1 MSKHINS
8 LKQYHFNEKHKQC
21 HCNETYKIIENY
33 RSILDRKHQFIST
46 WKVFHHNGKI
56 NFTHGTHFRKS
67 SDALVIRL
75 NSTCVINPWYKYID
89 INRSLLSFLQQ
100 NQCYKIF
107 EMILLECNCSINSH
121 EYELAIIECSCFEQ
135 LKTYCT
141 YCRVT
146 LEATQQEN
154 ISAPTQ
160 LSPDVDQQKNIS
172 FSLDIFSN
180 KTNMKQN
187 FYRQSVLYDHQCA
200 KQIYDETKENLYAI
214 NKHEI
219 KLITFSQNNYNKQSS
234 LKFNT
239 VDQLVNSSTS
249 LHLFSQKFSTVSR
262 LIISPNT
269 IKSNNSLSFHN
280 NSSEISTE
288 CIAQGTQTKLFA
300 ILLPQSPL
308 SEITSAKI
316 ETSTLMHVTRTCQIN
331 TLSYLIK
338 NNEQQI
344 EVEDSIEN
352 TQHSLTTSLFIQN
365 KTQLNKEIESETKDY
380 SKDEFIDTF
389 EEKTMNSTSFDKH
402 LLPSSPPKCVNAYD
416 MIDLNEPSTLIDSFL
431 NDTNTISSDRQDN
444 KYYKSSHTKY
454 EKLVFD
460 QNNNWH
466 SSELFQLKN
475 NFYRSI
481 LKKRR
486 QHRNKKLACSFL
498 QRLRRRKKS
507 YIIQLLSSKQ
517 FQYRSSSIPINPLQY
532 NTSFITRQPS
542 ITKLHLNNSKSI
554 YQYKAQN
561 HTIIARASKNTLACK
576 QLQIILNN
584 SDSSLEQL
592 IDSQLLLT
600 CNDNYRSVCILIDDH
615 KQSEQYRSLFI
626 HYIYKTLSNSLKQ
639 ILKNNSIHMTCMNL
653 AFFNNSL
660 CDIVNM
666 QRLRLID
673 TGKKILL
680 LPSCE
685 ISLQT
690 SDDVDIA
697 VNRLSTKMPF
707 AHQIFIVN
715 IHREQPCLTSS
726 FLFLHL
732 APICSIRPT
741 SLLTNLNSTNYSLL
755 NLIRQL
761 YNHNNIKRYL
771 LNDYSL
777 NRLLKNYLFS
787 SQQTMIVLTVKPKVQ
802 EA

>member
-1 MSKHINS
+1 MYFLHGIEFQKRVSDVHSK
-8 LKQYHFNEKHKQC
+8 EKHKQC
-21 HCNETYKIIENY
+21 YCNETYKIIQNY

-46 WKVFHHNGKI
+46 WKVFHGDGKI
-56 NFTHGTHFRKS
+56 NFIHGTHFRKS

-75 NSTCVINPWYKYID
+75 NYTCVINPWYKYID
-89 INRSLLSFLQQ
+89 INRNLLSFLQQ
-100 NQCYKIF
+100 NQCYKIL
-107 EMILLECNCSINSH
+107 EIILLECNCSINSH
-121 EYELAIIECSCFEQ
+121 EYQLAIIECSCFQQ

-160 LSPDVDQQKNIS
+160 LSPDVDQQKNVS
-172 FSLDIFSN
+172 FSLNIFSN

-187 FYRQSVLYDHQCA
+187 FCRQSVLYDHQCA
-200 KQIYDETKENLYAI
+200 EQMYDEAKENVYAI

-239 VDQLVNSSTS
+239 VDQLLNSSTS
-249 LHLFSQKFSTVSR
+249 LHLFLQKFSTISR

-280 NSSEISTE
+280 NSSEISIEYIT
-288 CIAQGTQTKLFA
+288 QGTQTKLFA

-308 SEITSAKI
+308 SEITSSKI

-331 TLSYLIK
+331 TLLYLIK
-338 NNEQQI
+338 TNEQQI
-344 EVEDSIEN
+344 EVEDTIEN
-352 TQHSLTTSLFIQN
+352 MQHSLTTSLFIHN
-365 KTQLNKEIESETKDY
+365 KTQLNIELKSETKGY
-380 SKDEFIDTF
+380 SKDEFADNF
-389 EEKTMNSTSFDKH
+389 EEKIMKSASLDKY
-402 LLPSSPPKCVNAYD
+402 LLPSSPPKCVNACD
-416 MIDLNEPSTLIDSFL
+416 MIDLN
-431 NDTNTISSDRQDN
+431 DTSTISSDRPDN
-444 KYYKSSHTKY
+444 EYYKSSHTKY

-466 SSELFQLKN
+466 SSELSQLKN

-486 QHRNKKLACSFL
+486 RHRNKKRACGFL

-507 YIIQLLSSKQ
+507 YIIQLFSSKQ

-542 ITKLHLNNSKSI
+542 ITNLHLNNSKST

-561 HTIIARASKNTLACK
+561 HIIIARASKNTLACK
-576 QLQIILNN
+576 ELQIILTN

-600 CNDNYRSVCILIDDH
+600 CNDSYKSVCILIDDH

-626 HYIYKTLSNSLKQ
+626 HYIYRTLSNSLKK
-639 ILKNNSIHMTCMNL
+639 ILKNNSIQMTCMNL

-685 ISLQT
+685 VSLQT
-690 SDDVDIA
+690 SDDIDIA

-715 IHREQPCLTSS
+715 IHREQPYLTS
-726 FLFLHL
+726 
-732 APICSIRPT
+732 
-741 SLLTNLNSTNYSLL
+741 
-755 NLIRQL
+755 
-761 YNHNNIKRYL
+761 
-771 LNDYSL
+771 
-777 NRLLKNYLFS
+777 
-787 SQQTMIVLTVKPKVQ
+787 
-802 EA
+802 

>member
-1 MSKHINS
+1 K
-8 LKQYHFNEKHKQC
+8 EKHKQC
-21 HCNETYKIIENY
+21 YCNETYKIIENY

-46 WKVFHHNGKI
+46 WKVFHNNGKI
-56 NFTHGTHFRKS
+56 NFIHGTHFRKS

-75 NSTCVINPWYKYID
+75 NYTCVINPWYKYID
-89 INRSLLSFLQQ
+89 INKNLLSFLQQ

-107 EMILLECNCSINSH
+107 EIILLECNCSINSH

-146 LEATQQEN
+146 LEATQEEN

-160 LSPDVDQQKNIS
+160 LSP
-172 FSLDIFSN
+172 
-180 KTNMKQN
+180 
-187 FYRQSVLYDHQCA
+187 Y
-200 KQIYDETKENLYAI
+200 
-214 NKHEI
+214 
-219 KLITFSQNNYNKQSS
+219 LITFSQNNYNKQSS

-239 VDQLVNSSTS
+239 VDQLINSSTS
-249 LHLFSQKFSTVSR
+249 LHLFLQKFSTISR

-288 CIAQGTQTKLFA
+288 YRTQGTQTKLFA

-338 NNEQQI
+338 TNEQQT

-352 TQHSLTTSLFIQN
+352 TQHSLTTSIFIHN
-365 KTQLNKEIESETKDY
+365 KTQLNKEFESETKDY
-380 SKDEFIDTF
+380 NKDEFVDNF
-389 EEKTMNSTSFDKH
+389 QEKTKNSTSFDKY
-402 LLPSSPPKCVNAYD
+402 LLPSSPPKCVNACD
-416 MIDLNEPSTLIDSFL
+416 MIDLN
-431 NDTNTISSDRQDN
+431 DTSTISSDRQDN
-444 KYYKSSHTKY
+444 EYYNYSHINCSNNNNS
-454 EKLVFD
+454 EQLVFD

-486 QHRNKKLACSFL
+486 QHRNKKRACGFL

-532 NTSFITRQPS
+532 NTSFITRQLS
-542 ITKLHLNNSKSI
+542 ITNLHLNNSKST

-561 HTIIARASKNTLACK
+561 HTIIARASKNTLTCK

-600 CNDNYRSVCILIDDH
+600 CNDSYKSVCILIDDQ

-626 HYIYKTLSNSLKQ
+626 HDIYKTLSNSLKK
-639 ILKNNSIHMTCMNL
+639 ILKNNSIQMTCMNL

-690 SDDVDIA
+690 SDDIDIA

-715 IHREQPCLTSS
+715 IHREQPYLTSS

-741 SLLTNLNSTNYSLL
+741 GLLTNLNSTNYSLL

-761 YNHNNIKRYL
+761 YNHNNIKRYFF
-771 LNDYSL
+771 NDYSL

-787 SQQTMIVLTVKPKVQ
+787 SRQTMIVLTVKPKVQ
-802 EA
+802 EE